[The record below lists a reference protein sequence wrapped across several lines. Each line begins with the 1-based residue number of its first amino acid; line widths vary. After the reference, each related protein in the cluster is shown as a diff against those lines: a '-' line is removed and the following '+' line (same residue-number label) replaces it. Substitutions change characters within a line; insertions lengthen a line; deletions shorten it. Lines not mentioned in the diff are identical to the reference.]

1 MDPRRSAQDVV
12 RCQLCDTPVPPLYC
26 GICHIHLCKACV
38 GDHLLDE
45 STEHRVVPFDKRGLT
60 TKCQKH
66 STKVCELYCEE
77 CDISICATC
86 ASSEH
91 KGHEFTEI
99 LKYFEDKKDAIQKD
113 LQELQKSI
121 NPNYQEIVSHISVQK
136 ADLNKNSQKLTSAI
150 NKHGENLHTEVD
162 IIIKNLISN
171 LDEMDLKQL
180 AVLNKQENEIKL
192 TISEIVQCTTDLEK
206 LLNSNDINLVTAYK
220 SRNTEF
226 RKLPPKLKVSLPSF
240 TPQKI
245 NKEQLYEQ
253 FGSLSSFSMNIEA
266 HKNTM
271 DAPGADTSASY
282 KSLIDE
288 PRIVKDIIVKDINTG
303 YGIQNYLR
311 SVSCLSDE
319 HIWTSGSDSIMR
331 LYNMQGELMK
341 SVKTRSGTWPGDIA
355 VTESGYLVY
364 TDEEDRSINL
374 VKTTDV
380 QKLIKLQGWKPLNVC
395 CTSSDDLLVVMNSDD
410 NQKAKIVRY
419 SGLKEKQT
427 IEFNDKGQ
435 PLYSACDIKYIKEN
449 KNLDI
454 CVADWMAGAVVV
466 VNQSGELRFTFTG
479 PPSSTK
485 RSFKPYGI
493 TTDSQSRIL
502 VAACDNP
509 RIHVI
514 DQDGQFLC
522 FIDNCDLQCPWGLSV
537 DARDNLFVAESTQCK
552 LKKIKYC
559 N

>member
-1 MDPRRSAQDVV
+1 MDPRRSAQDLL

-26 GICHIHLCKACV
+26 GICHIHQNIHLCKACV

-45 STEHRVVPFDKRGLT
+45 SSEHNVVPFDKRGLT

-86 ASSEH
+86 VSSEH

-113 LQELQKSI
+113 FQKLQKSI
-121 NPNYQEIVSHISVQK
+121 NPKYQEIVSHISVQK

-150 NKHGENLHTEVD
+150 NKHGEDLHTEVD
-162 IIIKNLISN
+162 IIIKNPISN

-192 TISEIVQCTTDLEK
+192 IISKIVQCTTDLEK

-220 SRNTEF
+220 SRNTKF

-253 FGSLSSFSMNIEA
+253 FCSLSSFSRNIEA
-266 HKNTM
+266 HDNTM

-288 PRIVKDIIVKDINTG
+288 PRIVKDINTDC
-303 YGIQNYLR
+303 GIQNCLC

-319 HIWTSGSDSIMR
+319 RIWTSGSDSIMR
-331 LYNMQGELMK
+331 LYNLQGELMK
-341 SVKTRSGTWPGDIA
+341 SVKTKSGTWPGDIA
-355 VTESGYLVY
+355 VAESGYLVY
-364 TDEEDRSINL
+364 TDYEDSFINM
-374 VKTTDV
+374 VKNTEMQT
-380 QKLIKLQGWKPLNVC
+380 LIKLQGWKPRNVC
-395 CTSSDDLLVVMNSDD
+395 CTSSDDLLVVMNNDD
-410 NQKAKIVRY
+410 GRKAKVVRY
-419 SGLKEKQT
+419 SGFREKQT

-435 PLYSACDIKYIKEN
+435 PLYSARDIKYIKEN
-449 KNLDI
+449 TNLDT
-454 CVADWMAGAVVV
+454 CVADWAAGAVVV
-466 VNQSGELRFTFTG
+466 VNQAGKLRFTFTG

-485 RSFKPYGI
+485 TPFNPRGI
-493 TTDSQSRIL
+493 ATDSQSRIL
-502 VAACDNP
+502 VADWDNN
-509 RIHVI
+509 RIHKT
-514 DQDGQFLC
+514 DKDGQFLR
-522 FIDNCDLQCPWGLSV
+522 FIDNCNLQNPWGLCV
-537 DARDNLFVAESTQCK
+537 DARYNLIVAESERGK
-552 LKKIKYC
+552 LKKIQYC